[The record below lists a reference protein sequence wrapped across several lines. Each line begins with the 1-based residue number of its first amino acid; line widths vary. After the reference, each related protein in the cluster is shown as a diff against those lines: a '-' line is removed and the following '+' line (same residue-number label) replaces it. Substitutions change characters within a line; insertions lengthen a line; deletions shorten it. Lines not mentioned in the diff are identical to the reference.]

1 MTTSTLPYA
10 QVGHTG
16 LQVTRLGMGTAVIG
30 NLYQTLSDAEA
41 HEAVQRC
48 YEGGVRFFDT
58 SPLYGTG
65 EAERRLGG
73 ALRGIPR
80 DEVIIQTKVG
90 RIVRPDRSIYFDYSR
105 DGVMRSIEHSLE
117 RLGMDRVDI
126 LLVHDPDV
134 QNPEADYRMALDE
147 AFPTLVDL
155 RSQGVIGAVGAGM
168 NQWEMEWEFAKQIDV
183 NCFLLAG
190 RYTLLE
196 QTSLDFLEWCTEN
209 DVSIFLGGVYN
220 SGILATGP
228 VPGAKYNY
236 EDAPA
241 EILAKTER
249 IQAVTQRYGVPLHVA
264 AQHFA
269 RTHPAIASIV
279 IGSAHADEAVENRA
293 TWDVETPA
301 AMWQELHDSGLV
313 DARAPLPG
321 ESH

>member
-1 MTTSTLPYA
+1 
-10 QVGHTG
+10 
-16 LQVTRLGMGTAVIG
+16 MGTAVIG
-30 NLYQTLSDAEA
+30 NLYATLSDAEA

-105 DGVMRSIEHSLE
+105 DGVMRSIEESLE

-134 QNPEADYRMALDE
+134 EDPEEDYRMALDQ

-155 RSQGVIGAVGAGM
+155 RAQGVIGAVGAGM
-168 NQWEMEWEFAKQIDV
+168 NQWEMEWEFAKQVDV
-183 NCFLLAG
+183 NIFLLAG

-196 QTSLDFLEWCTEN
+196 QTSLDFLDWCTEN
-209 DVSIFLGGVYN
+209 EVSIVLGGVYN

-228 VPGAKYNY
+228 IPGAKYNY

-241 EILAKTER
+241 EIMAKAGR
-249 IQAVTQRYGVPLHVA
+249 LQAVTQRHGVPLQVA
-264 AQHFA
+264 ALHFA
-269 RTHPAIASIV
+269 RSHPAIASVV
-279 IGSAHADEAVENRA
+279 IGSANSAEAEENRA
-293 TWDVETPA
+293 IWDVETPA
-301 AMWQELHDSGLV
+301 AMWQELHDSGLIE
-313 DARAPLPG
+313 ARAPLPG
-321 ESH
+321 

>member
-1 MTTSTLPYA
+1 MTTNTLPAA
-10 QVGHTG
+10 QVGNTG
-16 LQVTRLGMGTAVIG
+16 LRVTRLGMGTAVIG
-30 NLYQTLSDAEA
+30 NLYATLSDAEA

-105 DGVMRSIEHSLE
+105 DGVMRSIEESLE

-134 QNPEADYRMALDE
+134 EDPEEDYRMALDQ

-155 RSQGVIGAVGAGM
+155 RAQGVIGAVGAGM
-168 NQWEMEWEFAKQIDV
+168 NQWEMEWEFAKQVDV
-183 NCFLLAG
+183 NIFLLAG

-196 QTSLDFLEWCTEN
+196 QTSLDFLDWCTEN
-209 DVSIFLGGVYN
+209 EVSIVLGGVYN

-228 VPGAKYNY
+228 IPGAKYNY

-241 EILAKTER
+241 EIMAKAGRLQT
-249 IQAVTQRYGVPLHVA
+249 VTQRHGVPLQVA
-264 AQHFA
+264 ALHFA
-269 RTHPAIASIV
+269 RSHPAIASVV
-279 IGSAHADEAVENRA
+279 IGSANSAEAEENRA
-293 TWDVETPA
+293 IWDVETPA
-301 AMWQELHDSGLV
+301 AMWQELHDSGLIE
-313 DARAPLPG
+313 ARAPLPG
-321 ESH
+321 

>member
-1 MTTSTLPYA
+1 
-10 QVGHTG
+10 
-16 LQVTRLGMGTAVIG
+16 MGTAVIG
-30 NLYQTLSDAEA
+30 NLYATLSDAEA

-105 DGVMRSIEHSLE
+105 DGVMRSIEESLE

-134 QNPEADYRMALDE
+134 EDPEEDYRMALDQ

-155 RSQGVIGAVGAGM
+155 RAQGVIGAVGAGM
-168 NQWEMEWEFAKQIDV
+168 NQWEMEWEFAKQVDV
-183 NCFLLAG
+183 NIFLLAG

-196 QTSLDFLEWCTEN
+196 QTSLDFLDWCTEN
-209 DVSIFLGGVYN
+209 EVSIVLGGVYN

-228 VPGAKYNY
+228 IPGAKYNY

-241 EILAKTER
+241 EMMAKAGR
-249 IQAVTQRYGVPLHVA
+249 LQAVTQRHGVPLQVA
-264 AQHFA
+264 ALHFA
-269 RTHPAIASIV
+269 RSHPAIASVV
-279 IGSAHADEAVENRA
+279 IGSANSAEAEENRA
-293 TWDVETPA
+293 IWDVETPA
-301 AMWQELHDSGLV
+301 AMWQELHDSGLIE
-313 DARAPLPG
+313 ARAPLPG
-321 ESH
+321 

>member
-1 MTTSTLPYA
+1 MTTNTLPAA
-10 QVGHTG
+10 QVGNTG
-16 LQVTRLGMGTAVIG
+16 LRVTRLGMGTAVIG
-30 NLYQTLSDAEA
+30 NLYATLSDAEA

-105 DGVMRSIEHSLE
+105 DGVMRSIEESLE

-134 QNPEADYRMALDE
+134 EDPEEDYRMALDQ

-155 RSQGVIGAVGAGM
+155 RAQGVIGAVGAGM
-168 NQWEMEWEFAKQIDV
+168 NQWEMEWEFAKQVDV
-183 NCFLLAG
+183 NIFLLAG

-196 QTSLDFLEWCTEN
+196 QTSLDFLDWCTEN
-209 DVSIFLGGVYN
+209 EVSIVLGGVYN

-228 VPGAKYNY
+228 IPGAKYNY

-241 EILAKTER
+241 EMMAKAGR
-249 IQAVTQRYGVPLHVA
+249 LQAVTQRHGVPLQVA
-264 AQHFA
+264 ALHFA
-269 RTHPAIASIV
+269 RSHPAIASVV
-279 IGSAHADEAVENRA
+279 IGSANSAEAEENRA
-293 TWDVETPA
+293 IWDVETPA
-301 AMWQELHDSGLV
+301 AMWQELHDSGLIE
-313 DARAPLPG
+313 ARAPLPG
-321 ESH
+321 

>member
-1 MTTSTLPYA
+1 MTTSTLPAA
-10 QVGHTG
+10 QVGNTG
-16 LQVTRLGMGTAVIG
+16 LRVTRLGMGTAVIG
-30 NLYQTLSDAEA
+30 NLYATLSDAEA

-90 RIVRPDRSIYFDYSR
+90 RIVRPDRSIYFDFSR
-105 DGVMRSIEHSLE
+105 DGVMRSIEESLE

-134 QNPEADYRMALDE
+134 EDPEEDYRMALDQ

-155 RSQGVIGAVGAGM
+155 RAQGVIGAVGAGM
-168 NQWEMEWEFAKQIDV
+168 NQWEMEWEFAKQVDV
-183 NCFLLAG
+183 NIFLLAG

-196 QTSLDFLEWCTEN
+196 QTSLDFLDWCTEN
-209 DVSIFLGGVYN
+209 EVSIVLGGVYN

-228 VPGAKYNY
+228 IPGAKYNY

-241 EILAKTER
+241 EIMAKAGR
-249 IQAVTQRYGVPLHVA
+249 LQAVTQRHGVPLQVA
-264 AQHFA
+264 ALHFA
-269 RTHPAIASIV
+269 RSHPAIASVV
-279 IGSAHADEAVENRA
+279 IGSANSAEAEENRA
-293 TWDVETPA
+293 IWDVETPA
-301 AMWQELHDSGLV
+301 AMWQELHDSGLIE
-313 DARAPLPG
+313 ARAPLPG
-321 ESH
+321 

>member
-1 MTTSTLPYA
+1 MTTNTLPAA
-10 QVGHTG
+10 QVGNTG
-16 LQVTRLGMGTAVIG
+16 LRVTRLGMGTAVIG
-30 NLYQTLSDAEA
+30 NLYATLSDAEA

-105 DGVMRSIEHSLE
+105 DGVMRSIEESLE

-134 QNPEADYRMALDE
+134 EDPEEDYRMALDQ

-155 RSQGVIGAVGAGM
+155 RAQGVIGAVGAGM
-168 NQWEMEWEFAKQIDV
+168 NQWEMEWEFAKQVDV
-183 NCFLLAG
+183 NIFLLAG

-196 QTSLDFLEWCTEN
+196 QTSLDFLDWCTEN
-209 DVSIFLGGVYN
+209 EVSIVLGGVYN

-228 VPGAKYNY
+228 IPGAKYNY

-241 EILAKTER
+241 EIMAKAGR
-249 IQAVTQRYGVPLHVA
+249 LQAVTQRHGVPLQVA
-264 AQHFA
+264 ALHFA
-269 RTHPAIASIV
+269 RSHPAIASVV
-279 IGSAHADEAVENRA
+279 IGSANSAEAEENRA
-293 TWDVETPA
+293 IWDVETPA
-301 AMWQELHDSGLV
+301 AMWQELHDSGLIE
-313 DARAPLPG
+313 ARAPLPV
-321 ESH
+321 